1 MKVSEIYEK
10 NKKSLS
16 FEIFPPQKDSELDNI
31 DETLSVLCELNPDY
45 ISVTFGAGGGSNCNR
60 TIELAK
66 KIKTEYHVE
75 PVVHLTCLHYDKAE
89 IDNFA
94 KVLAEEGIQ
103 NVLALRGDRKPDI
116 SEKKDFRHASDLI
129 SYLKPKSN
137 FCFLGACY
145 PECHPESDNRINE
158 IKHIKEKVN
167 AGAEV
172 LLSQLFFDNELF
184 FRFLDDCRI
193 AEINVPII
201 PGIMPVINASQIKR
215 MVTMCGA
222 TFPERFRKIIHKYE
236 NNKEALFDAGM
247 SYALSQIIDL
257 LVSDTYG
264 IHLYTMNNPLVA
276 RRICEGIRNII

>member
-1 MKVSEIYEK
+1 M
-10 NKKSLS
+10 
-16 FEIFPPQKDSELDNI
+16 
-31 DETLSVLCELNPDY
+31 
-45 ISVTFGAGGGSNCNR
+45 
-60 TIELAK
+60 LA
-66 KIKTEYHVE
+66 
-75 PVVHLTCLHYDKAE
+75 D
-89 IDNFA
+89 
-94 KVLAEEGIQ
+94 EGIQ
-103 NVLALRGDRKPDI
+103 NVLALRGDRKQDI
-116 SEKKDFRHASDLI
+116 TEKEDFRHASDLI
-129 SYLKPKSN
+129 AYLKPKSD

-158 IKHIKEKVN
+158 IKYLKEKVN

-193 AEINVPII
+193 AGIDIPIV

-215 MVTMCGA
+215 MITMCGA
-222 TFPERFRKIIHKYE
+222 AFPERFQKIIHKYE
-236 NNKEALFDAGM
+236 NDKDALFDAGM

-257 LVSDTYG
+257 LVSDTCG